1 MESLVP
7 ASLFI
12 AFLWGIQPVIH
23 KYILKSI
30 DPKTIII
37 LNTVFYSFCSIGFA
51 IKYWRS
57 VKKDWKKLT
66 PIKLMWIGIAAIISG
81 FVANLIYLFVLKKH
95 QSYLVSA
102 LIYAAPAFTLL
113 LAYFLLKEDIS
124 VIGFIGVIMVII
136 GTICIALND
145 HVFII

>member
-1 MESLVP
+1 
-7 ASLFI
+7 
-12 AFLWGIQPVIH
+12 
-23 KYILKSI
+23 
-30 DPKTIII
+30 
-37 LNTVFYSFCSIGFA
+37 
-51 IKYWRS
+51 
-57 VKKDWKKLT
+57 
-66 PIKLMWIGIAAIISG
+66 MWIGIAAILSG

>member
-30 DPKTIII
+30 DPKTILI
-37 LNTVFYSFCSIGFA
+37 LTTVFYSLCSIAFA

-57 VKKDWKKLT
+57 VQKDWKKLT
-66 PIKLMWIGIAAIISG
+66 PIKLMWIGIAAILSG

-95 QSYLVSA
+95 KSYLVSA

-113 LAYFLLKEDIS
+113 LSYFLLKEDIS
-124 VIGFIGVIMVII
+124 IIGFIGVILVII
-136 GTICIALND
+136 GTICIAFFSQNA
-145 HVFII
+145 